1 MITVSVGTHCKSWRG
16 TPLANPNTNHMAY
29 SDFIHLIFLAGCPEI
44 FSLTSRQFH
53 YYLSILHFLM
63 YTQSWR
69 LREDISCRENVA
81 SGGRDQGGKWGAWE
95 TWPGTVLLLSPQ
107 PPFFH
112 LMPCRGSCAWNP
124 SWNHNKQTQVCMQPW
139 TRINASAQQ
148 AQSFVK
154 RCHGKTKSL
163 CQDASWVGNCLAVW
177 YALTRA
183 IKISLSSQKIVP
195 GSFFAR

>member
-1 MITVSVGTHCKSWRG
+1 MWHRAGGTKGESEEHGRLGLALYSSY
-16 TPLANPNTNHMAY
+16 PLNH
-29 SDFIHLIFLAGCPEI
+29 
-44 FSLTSRQFH
+44 
-53 YYLSILHFLM
+53 
-63 YTQSWR
+63 
-69 LREDISCRENVA
+69 
-81 SGGRDQGGKWGAWE
+81 
-95 TWPGTVLLLSPQ
+95 
-107 PPFFH
+107 PFFH

-183 IKISLSSQKIVP
+183 TKISLSSQKIVLDLFCKIVFKHYLLANSWATLKRRFV
-195 GSFFAR
+195 SFLIEGQSPPHNA